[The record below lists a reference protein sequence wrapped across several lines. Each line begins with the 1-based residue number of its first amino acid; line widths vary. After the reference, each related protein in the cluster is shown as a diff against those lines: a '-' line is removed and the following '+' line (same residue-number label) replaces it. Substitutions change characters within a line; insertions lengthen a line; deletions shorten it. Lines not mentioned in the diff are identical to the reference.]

1 MNEESK
7 GFLKLSNIEQLM
19 PQEEMLESAPQKSQ
33 MIIGLPKESSQNENR
48 ISIVPEA
55 VRLLVDSGH
64 KVLIEEGA
72 GEGANFSNEQFA
84 NAGATI
90 VASAEETYK
99 SDIILKVAPPLEAEL
114 EMLGKHKVLFSS
126 LLLPA
131 SKKVFSANLC
141 PRNQL
146 LLRMNISMT
155 NQVHYR

>member
-90 VASAEETYK
+90 VASAEET
-99 SDIILKVAPPLEAEL
+99 
-114 EMLGKHKVLFSS
+114 
-126 LLLPA
+126 
-131 SKKVFSANLC
+131 
-141 PRNQL
+141 
-146 LLRMNISMT
+146 
-155 NQVHYR
+155 